1 MYYHVNLISKII
13 ILIIFIHFIGK
24 SGKRTSLIL
33 SGLFLLIV
41 ILRWVSHGK
50 TPLPQTDLR
59 GVITLHTHISKHGI
73 KYNGYLPHIHLLM
86 KTMWHSWKLQDIYQ
100 IFSQLSPLWSSDS
113 WESDAVSI
121 TELQGVLFS
130 VSSVW
135 MRGSRGTNGSQT
147 SQDTTWTFHMKTRAG
162 EQLHWGSFAPVCHW
176 FSNSVHVQRKK
187 LGLSSWLS
195 PVKSD

>member
-41 ILRWVSHGK
+41 ILRWMSHGK
-50 TPLPQTDLR
+50 TLLPQTDLR

-135 MRGSRGTNGSQT
+135 MRGSSGDRVAQMAHRHLKIQHEPSTWRREPANSFTEEASLLSVTDSQT
-147 SQDTTWTFHMKTRAG
+147 RCMCR
-162 EQLHWGSFAPVCHW
+162 ER
-176 FSNSVHVQRKK
+176 N
-187 LGLSSWLS
+187 
-195 PVKSD
+195 